1 MSKLCKQPA
10 AHDAEVQ
17 WRRLPIL
24 DCLPRGNL
32 TALTAGILGSL
43 YQIIQDYFVCTKFY
57 KIQLSRKVDHLRVVL
72 NHLLKEKTVINL
84 SMFCSFHPAECLH
97 NQKSHWPYLSD
108 EISYYSYLMSQEAK
122 YNLRLS
128 LHIFLEI
135 LALFRCNTWFVRHPA
150 SPTTSL
156 IILLSMSAMVFTTLN
171 SMQTPSHSRRR
182 PFCQVD
188 RFNNVFQSPKSQLT
202 STLPFYCW

>member
-1 MSKLCKQPA
+1 
-10 AHDAEVQ
+10 
-17 WRRLPIL
+17 
-24 DCLPRGNL
+24 
-32 TALTAGILGSL
+32 
-43 YQIIQDYFVCTKFY
+43 
-57 KIQLSRKVDHLRVVL
+57 VDHLRVVL

-135 LALFRCNTWFVRHPA
+135 LALFRCNMWFWDTLLPHHLPDHP
-150 SPTTSL
+150 PVHVLRVVHHPEPHKDTKSL
-156 IILLSMSAMVFTTLN
+156 QEQTFLPGGQVFN
-171 SMQTPSHSRRR
+171 K
-182 PFCQVD
+182 
-188 RFNNVFQSPKSQLT
+188 VFQSQESIDQYVAFLLLIK
-202 STLPFYCW
+202 WAKWR